1 MAIKKTQREFFSEI
15 KEILMKGG
23 HDELVD
29 FVNGRLEMLDK
40 KASSSKKVN
49 VENDKL
55 IEIVKN
61 ELAKV
66 SKAVTVNDLIEQSEV
81 IKNYVLE
88 NGNHISNQKLTSL
101 LYKLVDTK
109 EVVQVKDKKKS
120 YFSMNI

>member
-109 EVVQVKDKKKS
+109 EVVK
-120 YFSMNI
+120 

>member
-15 KEILMKGG
+15 KEILMEGG